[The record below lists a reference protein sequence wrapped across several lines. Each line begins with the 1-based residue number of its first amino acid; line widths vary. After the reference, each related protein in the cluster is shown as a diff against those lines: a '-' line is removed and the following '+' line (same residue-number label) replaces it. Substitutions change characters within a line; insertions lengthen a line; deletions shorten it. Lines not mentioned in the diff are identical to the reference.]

1 MMKAGDIVN
10 CPHCGT
16 KTVVKTEKIFSG
28 WKVAGEKFTC
38 AFCSGELADPEKENK
53 AVPAASTARDKLAAL
68 LGTEVEK
75 VTIDPGEGFRKGCR
89 NCVHLLE
96 HPFKLLCA
104 VTQQEVDPMYECPE
118 FVDRNDKKKESDK

>member
-1 MMKAGDIVN
+1 MKAGDIVD

-16 KTVVKTEKIFSG
+16 KTVVKTEKTFSG
-28 WKVAGEKFTC
+28 WKVTGEKFIC
-38 AFCSGELADPEKENK
+38 AFCSGELASPEQAQKT
-53 AVPAASTARDKLAAL
+53 VSASSNARDKLAAL

-89 NCVHLLE
+89 NCIHLLE

-104 VTQQEVDPMYECPE
+104 VTRQEVDPMYECPE
-118 FVDRNDKKKESDK
+118 FVDRNNKNKESDK